1 MDGTGIYTNRMLFG
15 GKMKLLILLTILLF
29 DADFR
34 QTRTSAM
41 LESPLVAT
49 GHMHYAAP
57 DDIVWRYDGSET
69 TSLPPQILSY
79 IRSMV
84 AEERAEADG
93 WVEVTPLPK
102 QVKRLFS
109 SIRILMKNGAA
120 HEVIL
125 TEPNGDQTKIEFINP
140 QYTIQ

>member
-1 MDGTGIYTNRMLFG
+1 
-15 GKMKLLILLTILLF
+15 MKLLIFLTILLF

-34 QTRTSAM
+34 QTRTAAM
-41 LESPLVAT
+41 LEQPQVVT

-57 DDIVWRYDGSET
+57 EEITWQYDGAET
-69 TSLPPQILSY
+69 TPLPAPILNY

-84 AEERAEADG
+84 AAESAVSDG

-102 QVKRLFS
+102 QVKKLFV
-109 SIRILMKNGAA
+109 SISILMKNGVA
-120 HEVIL
+120 HEVVL

-140 QYTIQ
+140 QYKIVK